1 MDDIEVR
8 EFLTKEFCPF
18 AIDLDD
24 LEIDLA
30 AHVLKNIE

>member
-1 MDDIEVR
+1 MDDIEIR
-8 EFLTKEFCPF
+8 KFLTKEFSSF

-30 AHVLKNIE
+30 THIL